1 MSRWAD
7 QCEFEHDTSRQKTD
21 GTWVGQNLYLHGS
34 SNQYTYEEVRH
45 RSYCHFGACYM
56 EPFIYLPWVLY
67 PKPNCVQLMTKI
79 PSEASLGWYNE
90 VVSPGFT
97 PSHVNPFV

>member
-1 MSRWAD
+1 MWRWAD

-45 RSYCHFGACYM
+45 RAYFCHSSWILICYLS
-56 EPFIYLPWVLY
+56 FLG
-67 PKPNCVQLMTKI
+67 
-79 PSEASLGWYNE
+79 SLF
-90 VVSPGFT
+90 S
-97 PSHVNPFV
+97 

>member
-1 MSRWAD
+1 MWRWAD

-45 RSYCHFGACYM
+45 RAYCHFGARIWNLL
-56 EPFIYLPWVLY
+56 FIFR
-67 PKPNCVQLMTKI
+67 
-79 PSEASLGWYNE
+79 
-90 VVSPGFT
+90 GFSIQNLT
-97 PSHVNPFV
+97 VFS

>member
-34 SNQYTYEEVRH
+34 SNQYTYEEVSH
-45 RSYCHFGACYM
+45 RAYFCHFSWILICYLS
-56 EPFIYLPWVLY
+56 FLG
-67 PKPNCVQLMTKI
+67 
-79 PSEASLGWYNE
+79 SLF
-90 VVSPGFT
+90 S
-97 PSHVNPFV
+97 

>member
-1 MSRWAD
+1 MWRWAD

-45 RSYCHFGACYM
+45 RAYFCHLLWILICYLS
-56 EPFIYLPWVLY
+56 FLG
-67 PKPNCVQLMTKI
+67 
-79 PSEASLGWYNE
+79 SLF
-90 VVSPGFT
+90 S
-97 PSHVNPFV
+97 

>member
-1 MSRWAD
+1 
-7 QCEFEHDTSRQKTD
+7 
-21 GTWVGQNLYLHGS
+21 
-34 SNQYTYEEVRH
+34 
-45 RSYCHFGACYM
+45 
-56 EPFIYLPWVLY
+56 
-67 PKPNCVQLMTKI
+67 MTKI

>member
-1 MSRWAD
+1 MHTMWRWAD

-45 RSYCHFGACYM
+45 CSYLTLPGACYGS
-56 EPFIYLPWVLY
+56 FYLSS
-67 PKPNCVQLMTKI
+67 MG
-79 PSEASLGWYNE
+79 SL
-90 VVSPGFT
+90 
-97 PSHVNPFV
+97 